1 MMGPTSE
8 PSSRHWLMGSWAI
21 YVALLFPASLLAY
34 IGILWVTDSE
44 RGWQTQI
51 AAAALV
57 AAWFPLAFGAFYTWT
72 AAKAGTRMSHLSKAA
87 FFLVALFFY
96 AITFAWGGRMLI

>member
-1 MMGPTSE
+1 MGPNPE
-8 PSSRHWLMGSWAI
+8 PSSRRWLMGSCAI
-21 YVALLFPASLLAY
+21 YVALLFPASFLAY
-34 IGILWVTDSE
+34 IGILWVTDSG

-72 AAKAGTRMSHLSKAA
+72 AAKTGARISHLSKAA
-87 FFLVALFFY
+87 FLLVALLFY
-96 AITFAWGGRMLI
+96 TITFAWGGKMLI

>member
-1 MMGPTSE
+1 MGPISK
-8 PSSRHWLMGSWAI
+8 PSSWHWLMESWAI
-21 YVALLFPASLLAY
+21 YVVLLFPASVLAY

-44 RGWQTQI
+44 HGWQPQI

-72 AAKAGTRMSHLSKAA
+72 AGKAGIRISNLSKAA

-96 AITFAWGGRMLI
+96 AITFAWGERTLM